1 MRRYPAVVASAGTLA
16 TCGTATRGPGEPA
29 ASAQATGSW
38 CEGCQRLSVPS
49 ARRRLRPGRSHRRGR
64 AEGLRFGRWLTW
76 FVYLFFI
83 LAVILLAIAFFLQL
97 TNASEAASFTQWV
110 YRATDR
116 LLAPF
121 RAIYPQVEG
130 ENGSVLDFSI
140 LFAIIMYG
148 LFALGVH
155 AIVNW
160 IDRDIAVLR
169 AEALAAET
177 QAAQWPPAVPAEVPG
192 PRPPA

>member
-1 MRRYPAVVASAGTLA
+1 MSYQ
-16 TCGTATRGPGEPA
+16 PA
-29 ASAQATGSW
+29 APPRQP
-38 CEGCQRLSVPS
+38 E
-49 ARRRLRPGRSHRRGR
+49 PGPRGR
-64 AEGLRFGRWLTW
+64 EKFTALRFGRWLTW
-76 FVYLFFI
+76 FVYLFFM

-116 LLAPF
+116 LLAPL

-160 IDRDIAVLR
+160 IDRKISVLR
-169 AEALAAET
+169 AEALAAEAS
-177 QAAQWPPAVPAEVPG
+177 AAQWPPAAPAEVTG

>member
-1 MRRYPAVVASAGTLA
+1 MSAAVGALRATPAVGSGRSDLGRRVRYPGPVSYQPAVPPRQPEPRPRGSEKF
-16 TCGTATRGPGEPA
+16 TA
-29 ASAQATGSW
+29 
-38 CEGCQRLSVPS
+38 
-49 ARRRLRPGRSHRRGR
+49 
-64 AEGLRFGRWLTW
+64 LRFGRWLTW

-160 IDRDIAVLR
+160 IDRKIAVLR
-169 AEALAAET
+169 AEALAAEAQT
-177 QAAQWPPAVPAEVPG
+177 AQWPPAAPAEVPG
-192 PRPPA
+192 SRPPA